1 MHPVMCSTGAMAAFP
16 VTDHR
21 PDVAAGDA
29 MTINYVPN
37 LVHNVHEY
45 IAAIVGAGLE
55 IVSCHEPLASE
66 AMIASFP
73 SFEAFPD
80 ATRAAFLGL
89 PYLLIW
95 DLAKR
100 AA

>member
-1 MHPVMCSTGAMAAFP
+1 
-16 VTDHR
+16 
-21 PDVAAGDA
+21 

-37 LVHNVHEY
+37 LIHNVHEY
-45 IAAIVGAGLE
+45 ISAVVAADLE
-55 IVSCHEPLASE
+55 IVGCHEPRAGDATVE
-66 AMIASFP
+66 SFP
-73 SFEAFPD
+73 TFEAFPD

-100 AA
+100 T